1 MASTDQWYWCF
12 EHQRAEHEGE
22 QCRASG
28 RLGPY
33 PTEEAARDWQATKDA
48 REETWKEQDEVWEG
62 EGAAPD

>member
-1 MASTDQWYWCF
+1 MASTDEWYWCF

-33 PTEEAARDWQATKDA
+33 ASEEAAKNWRATSEA
-48 REETWKEQDEVWEG
+48 REATWKEQDEKWEG
-62 EGAAPD
+62 DGGSS